1 MENSILECR
10 SLFENIR
17 KNINNKSYS
26 SELLFHQIIQTKK
39 CDIFCD
45 LKVQRDV
52 SLKTFD
58 SEIVEQLTHEGYL
71 SDKQIDIVD
80 KRRHDLTQFLNSS
93 FDVIDI
99 NVRKNYPYEYYTK
112 VYDWKPIT
120 VKLIL
125 IGTLFRLTKFI
136 WKRKI

>member
-1 MENSILECR
+1 MENSIVECA

-26 SELLFHQIIQTKK
+26 SELLFQQIIQTKK

-58 SEIVEQLTHEGYL
+58 SEIVEQLTDEGYL

-80 KRRHDLTQFLNSS
+80 KRRNDLSHFLNSN
-93 FDVIDI
+93 FNVVDI
-99 NVRKNYPYEYYTK
+99 NLRKNHPYEYYTK
-112 VYDWKPIT
+112 IYDWKPIT
-120 VKLIL
+120 VKLLL
-125 IGTLFRLTKFI
+125 IGTVFRLTKLIF
-136 WKRKI
+136 KRKI